1 MRILPLEIIWYGL
14 SCFRLSE
21 RGRIT
26 VITDPFSDS
35 IGIPS
40 PKLKGDLVTISHDVP
55 GHNFVDAIKTD
66 PHVLRGPGE
75 YEIGGVFVTGVATH
89 DAETGRENVSYL
101 FDFDGMTVL
110 HLGDLSHVPDQSV
123 VEALGEVNVLLVP
136 VGGGKGIKAAQAAE
150 VVALIEPYFVVPMHY
165 ELPGLAIEL
174 DPLEKFLKAMGVS
187 KVQESDT
194 LKVTAA
200 DMPEQPQVVVLTPQM
215 QI

>member
-1 MRILPLEIIWYGL
+1 MEIIWYGL

-40 PKLKGDLVTISHDVP
+40 PRLKGDLVTISHDVP
-55 GHNFVDAIKTD
+55 GHNFVEAIKTD
-66 PHVLRGPGE
+66 PHILRGPGE

-123 VEALGEVNVLLVP
+123 VEALGAVNVLLVP

-194 LKVTAA
+194 LKVTVA